1 MDLEKLQAAL
11 SNEDNLSIIETNIQ
25 DIKSKKNDIL
35 QNIGLKKD
43 NLKEYHSMLKDYRY
57 IDDIKDIK
65 YGTHIRWINLNKVD
79 KVSLNKVA
87 IVCDIKILDKGVALC
102 LKSFGNRFFT
112 IYLNENLIFQMISLE
127 EKIILKAINY
137 LKSG

>member
-1 MDLEKLQAAL
+1 MDLEKLQAAI
-11 SNEDNLSIIETNIQ
+11 SNENNLSIMQTNIQ

-35 QNIGLKKD
+35 QTIGLKKD
-43 NLKEYHSMLKDYRY
+43 NLKEYHSKLKDYRY

-65 YGTHIRWINLNKVD
+65 YGSHIKWINLKKIDNI
-79 KVSLNKVA
+79 SLNRSA
-87 IVCDIKILDKGVALC
+87 IICDIKILDKGVGLC
-102 LKSFGNRFFT
+102 LKNFNNRFFT

>member
-65 YGTHIRWINLNKVD
+65 YGSHIRWINLNKVD

-87 IVCDIKILDKGVALC
+87 IVCDIKILDKGVGLC
-102 LKSFGNRFFT
+102 LKNFSNRFFT